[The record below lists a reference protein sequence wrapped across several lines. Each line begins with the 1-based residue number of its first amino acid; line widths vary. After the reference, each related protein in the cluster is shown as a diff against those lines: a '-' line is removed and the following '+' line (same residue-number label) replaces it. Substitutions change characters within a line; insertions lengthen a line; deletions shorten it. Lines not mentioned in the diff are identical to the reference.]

1 MNKVSNFM
9 KKTRRYLL
17 IILTVAFFFP
27 VFSSVYA
34 GNLDDAFKLG
44 GTLDSAAGAQGAGY
58 SIIYNKPESVI
69 SLAIS
74 AFLSFL
80 GVIFIA
86 LMLYGG
92 YLWMTDRG
100 NEDQVKKAKD
110 LIASAIIGLL
120 VIISAYA
127 ISYFVISYFSKGAI
141 E

>member
-1 MNKVSNFM
+1 M
-9 KKTRRYLL
+9 KKFAYLFLFIFLL
-17 IILTVAFFFP
+17 IPNFALADNLNNAFWTTTGEI
-27 VFSSVYA
+27 S
-34 GNLDDAFKLG
+34 NLDE
-44 GTLDSAAGAQGAGY
+44 AAGESGY
-58 SIIYNKPESVI
+58 DTIKDSPEGIISDI
-69 SLAIS
+69 IG

-80 GVIFIA
+80 GVIFVI
-86 LMLYGG
+86 LMIYGG

-120 VIISAYA
+120 IVISAYA